1 MLAAMTATFVD
12 ANGIALT
19 MATMKR
25 FINDT
30 ELVWH
35 AIGILNG
42 LNAKSACVV

>member
-1 MLAAMTATFVD
+1 MSAMKT
-12 ANGIALT
+12 
-19 MATMKR
+19 

-42 LNAKSACVV
+42 LNSTSE